1 MTAYTLF
8 ATGIGTCGLAWTDAG
23 LRRLQLPEQDDDATQ
38 ARLVRGL
45 DHARQAVPDAAIERV
60 VDAIGALTHGEPVDL
75 TWVPLDLAGVGD
87 YRRRLYATIRAIPPG
102 SVRTYGQVAA
112 DLGDPGGAQA
122 VGRAM
127 GQNPC
132 PVVVPCHRVV
142 AAGGRTGG
150 FSAYGGITTKLRLLA
165 IEQAHRPAEADTLF

>member
-8 ATGIGTCGLAWTDAG
+8 ATGIGTCGLAWTAAG
-23 LRRLQLPEQDDDATQ
+23 LVRLQLPEQDDAATRR
-38 ARLVRGL
+38 RLLHGL
-45 DHARQAVPDAAIERV
+45 DDPRQSLSDKQIDST
-60 VDAIGALTHGEPVDL
+60 VDAVRALTYGEPADL
-75 TWVPLDLAGVGD
+75 TWVPLDVTGIGD
-87 YRRRLYATIRAIPPG
+87 YRRRLYDTIRAIPPG
-102 SVRTYGQVAA
+102 SVRTYGQVAT

-127 GQNPC
+127 GQNPW
-132 PVVVPCHRVV
+132 PIVVPCHRVV

-150 FSAYGGITTKLRLLA
+150 FSAHGGVATKVRLLA